1 VLDEVV
7 VGEFKE
13 LPDNGTV
20 HVNGG
25 EIFVSHVRQGQ
36 SS

>member
-1 VLDEVV
+1 VLDQVIG
-7 VGEFKE
+7 GEFRE
-13 LPDNGTV
+13 LADNQTIQIV
-20 HVNGG
+20 GG